1 MVSQTI
7 VAVSIFN
14 PVLAIIFLP
23 GLMLYSYL
31 IQITTHDEDG
41 DGTIDDDER
50 APVHYRIGFLI
61 ASLFFPA
68 TILCVKVTS
77 TCAKSIN
84 FIFIKWVQ
92 LFISIY
98 LAGRCLIQAHRI
110 HERIQFGNLHYG
122 DRASIT
128 YPACIAMLYCFQ
140 AS

>member
-1 MVSQTI
+1 MAIRAPDGAKKIKNNNAKKYVRTLKKAHMVSQTI

-84 FIFIKWVQ
+84 SIFIKWVQ

-98 LAGRCLIQAHRI
+98 LAGRCLI
-110 HERIQFGNLHYG
+110 
-122 DRASIT
+122 
-128 YPACIAMLYCFQ
+128 
-140 AS
+140 